1 MGCTYIQHVLDEANN
16 MCFMESKKYDNIFLK
31 KMNVILIVEISVVC
45 KTVKE
50 NFIEANCTNY
60 TICLS
65 LSAQSVT

>member
-1 MGCTYIQHVLDEANN
+1 